1 MHKAFSYFAHGACE
15 DTGLDI
21 YALCV
26 YIDARCELSAHDL
39 FDELT
44 AALQAA
50 SVVPDCVL
58 VIADES
64 ATQKLLGYWQEEESR
79 RETFQSRCE
88 KKGVPF
94 VKCYQFVVWCSR
106 SGLSVIHT
114 EGAGPEPYFKLPL
127 LKLIRHGLEALVR
140 KNPVA
145 QIAPAGHVFKH
156 PSKTVSKLFIQ
167 TRELATSEPE
177 LSFLGRC
184 LAGHLD
190 AFRLPDLAHVYI
202 DSMGIYAMVHEALV
216 FTGSTARIHS
226 FHSYDELSEQTP
238 PTLPYAVVISAST
251 TGGMARTL
259 YEKQGFDETRILT
272 IIDSSREHRHSAT
285 LIALDEIDDS
295 YKKRLRDG
303 TETQIELYGE
313 HFASKA
319 KPPRAVTLGLSHKP
333 SRLEDFLKEFGTN
346 GVLDLNASASPS
358 GRPANRLVCVDT
370 SSVGSSAKL
379 KEWLKEEIH
388 WRVATAINH
397 IIYADDA
404 GSKEL
409 AEHAA
414 TLLQEARNSSTTP
427 KVLCYDDLDD
437 LSLKGATG
445 VLIIQALAGDGG
457 LLREISRD
465 LREYLKQCTPRH
477 FLAGVGLPQSA
488 DTWARLRQF
497 LVRNASNR
505 EYGFSAWFALPIGAD
520 STATAWQAYA
530 ELFAESQL
538 ADLLNESLPRDV
550 AMKSIVLATET
561 YQSVPNGFFPTPGGD
576 KLVLTDGFVFF
587 GKAFEK
593 VSEVSDATAFA
604 TVAAVLQAARDLN
617 SSGNQ
622 LRPNGYESVV
632 LDPENFLRF
641 NDNLLQACILR
652 AAHPAELDYS
662 SSPQHSRLMKEF
674 LLKLFARH
682 ARPYGGAALE
692 FAAALASGRL
702 RLLASDLEEVRD
714 KAIAQLKEV
723 ESPLLG
729 LICLIK

>member
-1 MHKAFSYFAHGACE
+1 MMRKAFSYFTHGACE

-21 YALCV
+21 YVLCV
-26 YIDARCELSAHDL
+26 YIDARSVLSAHDL

-50 SVVPDCVL
+50 SVVPDCIV
-58 VIADES
+58 VIADEG
-64 ATQKLLGYWQEEESR
+64 AAQHLHEYWQDEESR

-94 VKCYQFVVWCSR
+94 VKCYQFVAWCSK
-106 SGLSVIHT
+106 SGPSIIHT
-114 EGAGPEPYFKLPL
+114 EGAGPKPYFKPPL
-127 LKLIRHGLEALVR
+127 LELIRHGLDALVR

-156 PSKTVSKLFIQ
+156 PSKTISKLFIQ

-184 LAGHLD
+184 LAGQLD

-202 DSMGIYAMVHEALV
+202 DSMGIYAMVREALA
-216 FTGSTARIHS
+216 FTGSRARIHS
-226 FHSYDELSEQTP
+226 FHSYDELSKQTP

-251 TGGMARTL
+251 TGGMAKTL
-259 YEKQGFDETRILT
+259 HEKQGFDDSCILT
-272 IIDSSREHRHSAT
+272 VIDSSRQDRHGAV
-285 LIALDEIDDS
+285 LISLDGVDDS
-295 YKKRLRDG
+295 YKKRIVDG

-313 HFASKA
+313 HFSSKA

-333 SRLEDFLKEFGTN
+333 RRLEGFLKEFGTN
-346 GVLDLNASASPS
+346 GILGLNASPS
-358 GRPANRLVCVDT
+358 SRLTNRLVCINT

-379 KEWLKEEIH
+379 KEWLKDEIH
-388 WRVATAINH
+388 WRVATATNH
-397 IIYADDA
+397 IIYANDM

-414 TLLQEARNSSTTP
+414 TLLQEARNSSVAP
-427 KVLCYDDLDD
+427 KVLCYDDLNDQ
-437 LSLKGATG
+437 SLKNATG

-465 LREYLKQCTPRH
+465 LREYLKQSTPRH
-477 FLAGVGLPQSA
+477 FLAGIGLPQSA
-488 DTWARLRQF
+488 DTWSRLRQF
-497 LVRNASNR
+497 LVRNASSR
-505 EYGFSAWFALPIGAD
+505 EYGFSTWFELPIGAD
-520 STATAWQAYA
+520 STATAWQTYA
-530 ELFAESQL
+530 ELFSESQV
-538 ADLLNESLPRDV
+538 ADDLHEALPRAV
-550 AMKSIVLATET
+550 ALGSIALATQV
-561 YQSVPNGFFPTPGGD
+561 YQSAPNGFFPTPGGD
-576 KLVLTDGFVFF
+576 KLALTDGFVFF
-587 GKAFEK
+587 GSAFDK
-593 VSEVSDATAFA
+593 VSEVSDAAAFA

-617 SSGNQ
+617 STGNQ

-641 NDNLLQACILR
+641 NDNLLQTCILR
-652 AAHPAELDYS
+652 AAHPSELDYS

-674 LLKLFARH
+674 LLKLFERH
-682 ARPYGGAALE
+682 AHPYGAAALE

-702 RLLASDLEEVRD
+702 RLLASDQEEVRN
-714 KAIAQLKEV
+714 KAIAQLKDV
-723 ESPLLG
+723 ESPLFG